1 MGRRAGRLLDKSAA
15 GLSSPAIYSDMAED
29 FQIDEVQQ
37 VIWARCWGVLADQ
50 DIFSHQAR
58 LRADPRFRP
67 TMAQLV
73 DTREVT
79 EVTISMETIKRL
91 GGSTLFAPESRRAY
105 VVSQE
110 VMYGLVRMYE
120 IYQNL
125 RGSEG
130 VKVFRDRA
138 EAVAWLGVQDLGQ
151 PPSAEPHSEA
161 V

>member
-1 MGRRAGRLLDKSAA
+1 MGRRPGRLLDMPAA
-15 GLSSPAIYSDMAED
+15 GRIKAGIYSDMAED

-50 DIFSHQAR
+50 DVLSHQAR

-73 DTREVT
+73 DTRDVT
-79 EVTISMETIKRL
+79 DVTISMDTIKRM
-91 GGSTLFAPESRRAY
+91 GASTLFAAESRRAY
-105 VVSQE
+105 VVAQE

-130 VKVFRDRA
+130 VKVFRSRA
-138 EAVAWLGVQDLGQ
+138 EAIAWLGVKDLGQ
-151 PPSAEPHSEA
+151 PPSAESQVEA